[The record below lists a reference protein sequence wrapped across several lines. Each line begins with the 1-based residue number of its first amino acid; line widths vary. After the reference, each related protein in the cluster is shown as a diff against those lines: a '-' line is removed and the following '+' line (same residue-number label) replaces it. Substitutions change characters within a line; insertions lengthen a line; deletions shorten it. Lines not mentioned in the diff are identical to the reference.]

1 MCSDYDL
8 CSGPHVGEA
17 APSTLQ
23 KPSDGLQRALT
34 LKGSITSVLMEKKI
48 QTESEIL
55 SFLGSNHV
63 KVEVSPQNFETL

>member
-34 LKGSITSVLMEKKI
+34 LKGSITSVLMEKI
-48 QTESEIL
+48 SDRVRNSEF
-55 SFLGSNHV
+55 SG
-63 KVEVSPQNFETL
+63 K